1 MLIPLAIAAF
11 ALASAKKP
19 VTRIAAA
26 ATAASPA
33 SSSGF
38 SLDRA
43 DVREAIVQAARS
55 IGVEPAVLKAVIK
68 VESAG
73 KPFAPDGKLL
83 VRFEPHVF
91 ARLTL
96 KAGKRALVLNPGMT
110 DISNPRQRSGG
121 QPGEWATLERAMGV
135 NPELALQATSFGLP
149 QVMGMNYK
157 ALGYANARAMFADF
171 QQSWAA
177 QIAGMAKFVASSS
190 KMLAA
195 MKAKDWPRF
204 VAVYNGAKVGSKSNA
219 TYSKKLQ
226 AAYSSEERGMAGS
239 PFTLPP
245 TRRINNAIVH
255 DRIRLVR
262 AQRQS
267 VLRAWMHSPA
277 LRKARMAN
285 LRLAKI
291 LGWSTRGQFK
301 SASDP
306 ALAIMVFRIQQRDG
320 ITPTGVLGRKTL
332 RSLQRHIRMMSPV
345 GRWARASLVIRTALH
360 GIGEDAKTPPGKKRK
375 SKPGFFERVG
385 SGLIDKAKEDQAAA
399 KERKKRKEEQAHE
412 LRLAEINAKGKA
424 QYGSQMPKNLPRPQL
439 QRRSALEKYLP
450 YILGGGA
457 LLAVLLLNRPQPVQ
471 QQPLLLAA

>member
-19 VTRIAAA
+19 VSRIAPA

-33 SSSGF
+33 DAGGF

-55 IGVEPAVLKAVIK
+55 IGVEPAVLKAVIR

-83 VRFEPHVF
+83 IRFEPHVF
-91 ARLTL
+91 ARLTE
-96 KAGKRALVLNPGMT
+96 KAGKRATVLNPGMK
-110 DISNPRQRSGG
+110 DIANPRQRSGG
-121 QPGEWATLERAMGV
+121 QAGEWATLDRAMGV

-157 ALGYANARAMFADF
+157 ALGYASARAMFADF
-171 QQSWAA
+171 QRSWAA

-219 TYSKKLQ
+219 TYSNKLQ
-226 AAYSSEERGMAGS
+226 AAYSSEERGMAG

-245 TRRINNAIVH
+245 ARRINRAIVN
-255 DRIRLVR
+255 DRIQIVR
-262 AQRQS
+262 AQRRA
-267 VLRAWMHSPA
+267 VLRAWMHGGGFRRA
-277 LRKARMAN
+277 
-285 LRLAKI
+285 RLANMRSAKL
-291 LGWSTRGQFK
+291 LGWAARGQFR
-301 SASDP
+301 SPADP
-306 ALAIMVFRIQQRDG
+306 ALAIMIFRIQQRDG
-320 ITPTGVLGRKTL
+320 IKPSGVLNPKTL
-332 RSLQRHIRMMSPV
+332 RSLRRHIQMQSPV
-345 GRWARASLVIRTALH
+345 GRWAQASLVIRPALH
-360 GIGEDAKTPPGKKRK
+360 GMGEDAQTPPGRKRA
-375 SKPGFFERVG
+375 KPSFLERVG

-399 KERKKRKEEQAHE
+399 KERKKRKEDQAHE
-412 LRLAEINAKGKA
+412 LRLAEINAKAKA
-424 QYGSQMPKNLPRPQL
+424 QWSSPMPQNLPRPHMP
-439 QRRSALEKYLP
+439 RRGGLEKYLP

-457 LLAVLLLNRPQPVQ
+457 LLAVLLLNRPQPAQ
-471 QQPLLLAA
+471 QQPVLLAA